1 MADDPW
7 AQAAKEYRGVSGAP
21 GFDKGLPARTPGE
34 DWKMW
39 QADSTSGPESGGFLG
54 NLWSEVKSGPAN
66 LLGVGNAITN
76 TVLHPIKTLES
87 MGQQN
92 IDMAK
97 QTRNAFKEGNVGL
110 GIRKAVNTGINA
122 VVPGLG
128 RSSED
133 AGEMFDRGDIAG
145 GLGKTAGIGINTFLG
160 AKTPQ
165 IMEGAAKL
173 PTTIKNAVRVDPRIA
188 VNRAL
193 RPVPSDPGFP
203 EHTPQSLAAIKEAN
217 NGVNPATI
225 TNGKLDMIDV
235 SNKAISQHQAA
246 LDKWLARA
254 KGVRVSGDELV
265 NATQQAIPELMW
277 TRDPAGA
284 RALIQQAQDAFGGK
298 MFTVDQFRTFLKS
311 ENADLSAFYKRAP
324 GVQADAAVAGTPPG
338 IEAAQTQRIRDV
350 LYKALDP
357 EGDGAGPRT
366 IQARTGD
373 LYAKRDAALRR
384 NNAIV
389 AEQPLT
395 PIGKVVDPIKA
406 AIRSVLPGKA
416 TGAGIAFAEGSEGR
430 SLPLLRRAFDAVG
443 DSEKLPLPGTELYP
457 TGDST
462 RLLPPGSPQIE
473 APPDASGV
481 RSYPGMG
488 SLTPERRAIAPGR
501 GTVVTPPPADTSGVT
516 VTTGEPLRAPVSR
529 QLQAG
534 PSVRTPSDLS
544 GQAGDI
550 TDLVPV
556 KDPLTGKIEYI
567 PRPTPVRGNIQLPH
581 YAKGGIIRSPQILVD
596 AKTRKPTGL
605 MAEAGP
611 EAIVPLGGGVTADAP
626 TVPKPDAIMDQLGQL
641 SDHKRRVVM
650 IPKGTFPHLAPDGM
664 VTHHDQSGN
673 RFVFNPHLIGIHDI
687 KVAIASHA
695 LPRILGTKHGGH
707 KQASTLNF

>member
-1 MADDPW
+1 MATPP
-7 AQAAKEYRGVSGAP
+7 QT
-21 GFDKGLPARTPGE
+21 LPADFFSRPSRVPLSGEESTPPATLPADFFSAPKPQGGE
-34 DWKMW
+34 TPQSD
-39 QADSTSGPESGGFLG
+39 GFLG
-54 NLWSEVKSGPAN
+54 ELWNEVKSGPAN
-66 LLGVGNAITN
+66 LLGVGNSITN
-76 TVLHPIKTLES
+76 AVLHPVKTLES

-97 QTRNAFKEGNVGL
+97 QTRDAFRGGNIQL
-110 GIRKAVNTGINA
+110 GIRKGINTGINA
-122 VVPGLG
+122 VIPGLG

-133 AGEMFDRGDIAG
+133 AGEMFDRGDVSG
-145 GLGKTAGIGINTFLG
+145 GLGKTAGIGVNTFLG
-160 AKTPQ
+160 AKTPK
-165 IMEGAAKL
+165 IMEGVANA
-173 PTTIKNAVRVDPRIA
+173 PNTIRNLRRVDTRVA
-188 VNRAL
+188 TNRAL
-193 RPVPSDPGFP
+193 RPTPSDPNFP
-203 EHTPQSLAAIKEAN
+203 DHTPQSLAAIKEAN

-235 SNKAISQHQAA
+235 SGKAIAQHQAA
-246 LDKWLARA
+246 LDKWLTRA
-254 KGVRVSGDELV
+254 KGVRVPGDEIV
-265 NATQQAIPELMW
+265 NATHQAIPELMW

-311 ENADLSAFYKRAP
+311 ENADLSAFYKRTP
-324 GVQADAAVAGTPPG
+324 GAQTDAAVAGTPPG
-338 IEAAQTQRIRDV
+338 IEAAQTRRIRDV

-373 LYAKRDAALRR
+373 LISKRDAALRR

-406 AIRSVLPGKA
+406 AIRAVLPGKA

-430 SLPLLRRAFDAVG
+430 SLPLLRRAFDAAG
-443 DSEKLPLPGTELYP
+443 DSEKLPLPGTDLYP

-481 RSYPGMG
+481 HSYPGMG

-501 GTVVTPPPADTSGVT
+501 GTIVTPPPADTSGVT

-567 PRPTPVRGNIQLPH
+567 PRPTPVRGNIQLPR
-581 YAKGGIIRSPQILVD
+581 YANGGIIKRPTLLID

-626 TVPKPDAIMDQLGQL
+626 TVPKSDAILDQLGQL

-650 IPKGTFPHLAPDGM
+650 IPRGTFPHTAPDGM

-695 LPRILGTKHGGH
+695 LPRILGVSAKSKH
-707 KQASTLNF
+707 F